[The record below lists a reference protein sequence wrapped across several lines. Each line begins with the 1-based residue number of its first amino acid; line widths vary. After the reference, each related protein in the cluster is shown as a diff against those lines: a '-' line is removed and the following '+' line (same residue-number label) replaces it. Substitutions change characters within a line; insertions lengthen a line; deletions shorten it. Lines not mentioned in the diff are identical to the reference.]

1 LALVSIGVVVFSAE
15 KIVEKMQSVAKSF
28 DISEVVVATTVIS
41 IGTSLPEISV
51 HVVGSL
57 NILDNPGSINQI
69 SSTVLGMNIGSD
81 IVQQTLIM
89 GSVVVLASVMKGHD
103 NFNFTK
109 RFLKRDYFP
118 MIGAHILVLLMA
130 LNGTIGRVEGL
141 LLFCTFCQLY
151 LLSVSQKG

>member
-1 LALVSIGVVVFSAE
+1 LRKCSRW
-15 KIVEKMQSVAKSF
+15 AKSF

-109 RFLKRDYFP
+109 RFLKRE
-118 MIGAHILVLLMA
+118 I
-130 LNGTIGRVEGL
+130 
-141 LLFCTFCQLY
+141 TFR
-151 LLSVSQKG
+151 